1 MNNKNL
7 ILLAASIT
15 ALGSLAG
22 SGYTAYA
29 QESFVRFEFT
39 EQLRTGHKPFSRDSL
54 LLGSTGRMAIGSTGQ
69 IYIAD
74 SSEPAVFVFDASG
87 DFVASIG
94 RGGEGPGEFILPS
107 GIFVGNNDSLYVFDF
122 ELRRIS
128 VFAPQSHEFAYSVN
142 VHGDAKS
149 SPYRFLGVSE
159 YGYLMVYQ
167 SSYYTARGPG
177 LGVDAERFAV
187 AKLVDRSGEI
197 VGEAMTLPDEE
208 SLVIKYTGGGFTLA
222 MLPYGRRFQ
231 YQLAASGLLYGG
243 YNESIAIN
251 VSSSL
256 GEAIRTIHHP
266 HEAIRLNRE
275 DTDAAFDSVK
285 REYWRTL
292 RTVLA
297 DTKPAWTSF
306 VVDDQERVWVRSY
319 FDLFEDPEP
328 LEMTWTVLNQEG
340 EIVGEAELPR
350 RLAIQEIQDG
360 TAYGVVHSRSGP
372 YIAVYAISER

>member
-22 SGYTAYA
+22 FGYTACA
-29 QESFVRFEFT
+29 QESFVQFEFA

-87 DFVASIG
+87 DFVDSIG

-107 GIFVGNNDSLYVFDF
+107 GIFVGDGDSLYVFDF
-122 ELRRIS
+122 DLRRIS
-128 VFAPQSHEFAYSVN
+128 VFAPETHEFAYSVN
-142 VHGDAKS
+142 IHDDAKS
-149 SPYRFLGVSE
+149 SPYRFLGVWE
-159 YGYLMVYQ
+159 DGYLMVYQ
-167 SSYYTARGPG
+167 SSYYTASGPG
-177 LGVDAERFAV
+177 LGVDAERFAI

-197 VGEAMTLPDEE
+197 VREAMTLPDEE
-208 SLVIKYTGGGFTLA
+208 SLVIKHSGGGFTLA

-243 YNESIAIN
+243 YNESIDIS
-251 VSSSL
+251 VSSAL

-266 HEAIRLNRE
+266 QEPIRLNRE
-275 DTDAAFDSVK
+275 DTDAAFESVK
-285 REYWRTL
+285 REYRRTL
-292 RTVLA
+292 RNVLA

-319 FDLFEDPEP
+319 FDLFENPEP
-328 LEMTWTVLNQEG
+328 SEMTWTVLNQEG

-350 RLAIQEIQDG
+350 RLAIQEIRDG
-360 TAYGVVHSRSGP
+360 TAYGVVHARSGP
-372 YIAVYAISER
+372 YIAAYAISER